1 MTAYCGLLHSTR
13 NRQASFAYFA
23 GATHAFALMN
33 NLSSRPWLAAALM
46 LASCAGTKPAA
57 VTTSPAVPTAT
68 AAPDPKGVG
77 IDVADLDRTVN
88 SCDDFFQF
96 SGGNWLRNNP
106 VPGYASSWGPRNLL
120 GNRTQD
126 LLRRILEEAAANR
139 NAAPGS
145 NAQKVGDFYAA
156 AMDTA
161 AIDRAGLA
169 PLQPELNR
177 LAAVRDATALRAE
190 IAYLQGLGIG
200 VFFRAGVDVDEK
212 NTTQYAVQMN
222 QGGLTLPNRE
232 FYFKTDTR
240 TEKVKTAYR
249 TYMQEVFRLLGAAP
263 VVAQLDAAT
272 VERIETRLAKAAR
285 TPVELRNPQANYN
298 KLTIAAAQKRYP
310 ALDPKG
316 LLAGLQLGKAQEIIV
331 GQPAFFDEVNAV
343 LKTETLPDL
352 KTYLRWHLLRATAS
366 ALPTPYAEA
375 AFRFAQAQTGA
386 KQQATRWKRMQTATD
401 QTLGEAFG
409 QLYVDKAFSPEAKAK
424 ALEMVNNIKAS
435 MAEHIQTNTWMSAP
449 TKAEALKKLNALR
462 VKIGYPDVWKDYST
476 LKITRES
483 YLKNILAARV
493 WEHRREAAKLGGP
506 IDRNEWG
513 MTPPT
518 INAYYNPPM
527 NEIVFPAG
535 YLQPPFFDPKAD
547 DAVNYGAIGGV
558 MGHEMTHGF
567 DDQGRQY
574 DSEGTLRDWWTP
586 ADATEF
592 TRRATVVG
600 RQYDAFSPL
609 DSVHVNGQLTMGE
622 NLADF
627 AGLTVVYG
635 ALQKQ
640 LAQRYG
646 SGPRPKFDGFTPEQ
660 RYFLSWAQLRRQ
672 NIRPEAL
679 RQQIATDPHSP
690 GQYRTIGP
698 LMNMPQFQAAFGCK
712 EGDKM
717 IRSTADRAVIW

>member
-1 MTAYCGLLHSTR
+1 
-13 NRQASFAYFA
+13 
-23 GATHAFALMN
+23 MN
-33 NLSSRPWLAAALM
+33 NRYVVASTAALLA
-46 LASCAGTKPAA
+46 LASCAGTKPATVA
-57 VTTSPAVPTAT
+57 TAT
-68 AAPDPKGVG
+68 PPAPAPTTETYPKGVG
-77 IDVADLDRTVN
+77 LDMADLDRSVN
-88 SCDDFFQF
+88 PCDDFFQF

-106 VPGYASSWGPRNLL
+106 VPSYASSWGPRNLL

-126 LLRRILEEAAANR
+126 LLRKILEDAAANR
-139 NAAPGS
+139 SAPPGS
-145 NAQKVGDFYAA
+145 NLQKVGDFYAA

-169 PLQPELNR
+169 PLKPELDR
-177 LAAVRDATALRAE
+177 VAAVRDAAALRAE
-190 IAYLQGLGIG
+190 LIHLQDLGLG
-200 VFFRAGVDVDEK
+200 VLFRIGVDVDEK
-212 NTTQYAVQMN
+212 NTSQYAVQMN

-232 FYFKTDTR
+232 FYFKTDAR

-249 TYMQEVFRLLGAAP
+249 TYMQELFRLQGAAP
-263 VVAQLDAAT
+263 AVAQLDAAV
-272 VERIETRLAKAAR
+272 VERIETRLAKASR
-285 TPVELRNPQANYN
+285 TPVELRDPQANYN
-298 KLTIAAAQKRYP
+298 KMTVAAAQKRYP
-310 ALDPKG
+310 ALDPKS

-343 LKTETLPDL
+343 LKTESVPDL
-352 KTYLRWHLLRATAS
+352 KTYLRWHLLRSAAA
-366 ALPTPYAEA
+366 ALPAPFADA
-375 AFRFAQAQTGA
+375 SFRYNQALTGA
-386 KQQATRWKRMQTATD
+386 KQQASRWKRMQAVTD

-409 QLYVDKAFSPEAKAK
+409 QLYVDQAFSPEAKAK

-476 LKITRES
+476 LQISRES
-483 YLKNILAARV
+483 YLKNVLAARQ
-493 WEHRREAAKLGGP
+493 WERRREAAHLGQP

-547 DAVNYGAIGGV
+547 DAINYGAIGGV

-574 DSEGTLRDWWTP
+574 DSEGNLRDWWTP
-586 ADATEF
+586 ADAAEF
-592 TRRATVVG
+592 TKRAAVVG

-640 LAQRYG
+640 LQQRYG
-646 SGPRPKFDGFTPEQ
+646 NGPRPKYDGFTPEQ
-660 RYFLSWAQLRRQ
+660 RYFLSWAQLRRT

-717 IRSTADRAVIW
+717 IRPAAQRAVIW

>member
-1 MTAYCGLLHSTR
+1 MHV
-13 NRQASFAYFA
+13 
-23 GATHAFALMN
+23 
-33 NLSSRPWLAAALM
+33 LSSRFHLAVAALA
-46 LASCAGTKPAA
+46 LAGCAGTKPASVA
-57 VTTSPAVPTAT
+57 TAPTAT
-68 AAPDPKGVG
+68 TVPAAPVGVG
-77 IDVADLDRTVN
+77 LDMADIDRSVN
-88 SCDDFFQF
+88 PCDDFFQF

-120 GNRTQD
+120 GDRTQA
-126 LLRRILEEAAANR
+126 LLRRILEDAAANR
-139 NAAPGS
+139 TATPGS

-161 AIDRAGLA
+161 AIDRAGLM
-169 PLQPELNR
+169 PLRPELNR
-177 LAAVRDATALRAE
+177 VAAVRDVAGLHTE
-190 IAYLQGLGIG
+190 ITRLQELGTG
-200 VFFRAGVDVDEK
+200 VFFRAGVEVDEK
-212 NTTQYAVQMN
+212 NTTQYAVQLS
-222 QGGLTLPNRE
+222 QGGLTLPDRD
-232 FYFKTDTR
+232 FYFKDDAR
-240 TEKVKTAYR
+240 TAKVKTAYR
-249 TYMQEVFRLLGAAP
+249 AYMTQIFELLGEAP
-263 VVAQLDAAT
+263 VVAQLNAAS
-272 VERIETRLAKAAR
+272 VERIETRLAKASR
-285 TPVELRNPQANYN
+285 TRVELRDPQANYN
-298 KLTIAAAQKRYP
+298 KLTLAAAQQRYP
-310 ALDPKG
+310 TLDPKG
-316 LLAGLQLGKAQEIIV
+316 LLAGMRLGQAQDLLI

-343 LKTETLPDL
+343 LKTEPLPDL
-352 KTYLRWHLLRATAS
+352 KVYLRWHLVRSVAS
-366 ALPTPYAEA
+366 ALPTAYAEA
-375 AFRFAQAQTGA
+375 AFRYSQALTGA
-386 KQQATRWKRMQTATD
+386 KQPATRWKRMQTATD
-401 QTLGEAFG
+401 QALGEAFG
-409 QLYVDKAFSPEAKAK
+409 QLYVDQAFSPAAKAK
-424 ALEMVNNIKAS
+424 ALEMVSNIRAS

-476 LKITRES
+476 LTIARDS
-483 YLKNILAARV
+483 YLKNILAARE
-493 WEHRREAAKLGGP
+493 WESRRQTAHFGQP

-547 DAVNYGAIGGV
+547 DAINYGAIGGV

-574 DSEGTLRDWWTP
+574 DSQGNLRDWWSP
-586 ADATEF
+586 ADAAEF
-592 TRRATVVG
+592 TKRAAVVG
-600 RQYDAFSPL
+600 HQYSAFSPL

-635 ALQKQ
+635 ALEKQ
-640 LAQRYG
+640 LQQRYG
-646 SGPRPKFDGFTPEQ
+646 SSPRPKFDGFTPEQ

-698 LMNMPQFQAAFGCK
+698 IMNMPQFQAAFGCA
-712 EGDKM
+712 EGSKM
-717 IRSTADRAVIW
+717 TRPVSERAVIW

>member
-1 MTAYCGLLHSTR
+1 MEK
-13 NRQASFAYFA
+13 
-23 GATHAFALMN
+23 
-33 NLSSRPWLAAALM
+33 LSSRPWLVAALV
-46 LASCAGTKPAA
+46 LASCAGIKP
-57 VTTSPAVPTAT
+57 TTPATGT
-68 AAPDPKGVG
+68 AATSAAAPMAGPPGVG
-77 IDVADLDRTVN
+77 LDMADLDRSVN
-88 SCDDFFQF
+88 PCEDFFQF

-106 VPGYASSWGPRNLL
+106 IPSYASSWGPRNLL

-126 LLRRILEEAAANR
+126 LLRKILEDAAANR
-139 NAAPGS
+139 TAAPGS
-145 NAQKVGDFYAA
+145 NARKVGDFYAA

-161 AIDRAGLA
+161 AINRAGLTY
-169 PLQPELNR
+169 LKPELDR
-177 LAAVRDATALRAE
+177 VAAVRDAAGLRAE
-190 IAYLQGLGIG
+190 IVRLQELGIG

-212 NTTQYAVQMN
+212 NTTQYAVQLN

-232 FYFKTDTR
+232 FYFKTDAR
-240 TEKVKTAYR
+240 TGRVKAAYR
-249 TYMQEVFRLLGAAP
+249 AYVQQVFGLLGAAP

-272 VERIETRLAKAAR
+272 VERIETRLAKASR
-285 TPVELRNPQANYN
+285 TPVELRDPQANYN
-298 KLTIAAAQKRYP
+298 KLTVAAAQQRYP
-310 ALDPKG
+310 ALDPQG
-316 LLAGLQLGKAQEIIV
+316 LLTGMGLGQASEIII
-331 GQPAFFDEVNAV
+331 GQPAFLDEVNAV
-343 LKTETLPDL
+343 LKTETVPDL

-366 ALPTPYAEA
+366 ALPMPYAEA
-375 AFRFAQAQTGA
+375 AFRFAQAQSGA
-386 KQQATRWKRMQTATD
+386 KQQATRWKRMQAATD

-409 QLYVDKAFSPEAKAK
+409 KLYVDQAFGPDAKAK

-476 LKITRES
+476 LTITRES
-483 YLKNILAARV
+483 YLKNLLAARR
-493 WEHRREAAKLGGP
+493 WEFRREAAKLGGP

-518 INAYYNPPM
+518 INAYYNPAL
-527 NEIVFPAG
+527 NEMVFPAG

-547 DAVNYGAIGGV
+547 DAINYGAIGGV

-574 DSEGTLRDWWTP
+574 DAQGNLRDWWTP
-586 ADATEF
+586 QDGAEF
-592 TRRATVVG
+592 TKRAAVVG

-640 LAQRYG
+640 LRQRY
-646 SGPRPKFDGFTPEQ
+646 SNGPRPKFDGFTPEQ
-660 RYFLSWAQLRRQ
+660 RYFLSWAQLRRT

-698 LMNMPQFQAAFGCK
+698 LMNMPQFQAAFGCQ
-712 EGDKM
+712 EGNKM
-717 IRSTADRAVIW
+717 VRKVTDRAVIW

>member
-1 MTAYCGLLHSTR
+1 MKNLTLLGLATALAL
-13 NRQASFAYFA
+13 A
-23 GATHAFALMN
+23 GCT
-33 NLSSRPWLAAALM
+33 S
-46 LASCAGTKPAA
+46 TKPAA
-57 VTTSPAVPTAT
+57 STTAPAAPTAT
-68 AAPDPKGVG
+68 TANAPKGVG
-77 IDVADLDRTVN
+77 LDMADLDRSVN
-88 SCDDFFQF
+88 PCNDFFQF

-106 VPGYASSWGPRNLL
+106 VPSYASRWGPRNLL
-120 GNRTQD
+120 GNRIQD
-126 LLRRILEEAAANR
+126 QLRKILEDAAANR
-139 NAAPGS
+139 TATPGS

-156 AMDTA
+156 AMDTV

-169 PLQPELNR
+169 PLKPELDRVANIR
-177 LAAVRDATALRAE
+177 SLANLRTE
-190 IAYLQGLGIG
+190 LVHLQEAGASP
-200 VFFRAGVDVDEK
+200 FFRAGVDVDEK

-232 FYFKTDTR
+232 FYFKTDAR
-240 TEKVKTAYR
+240 SERVKMAYR
-249 TYMQEVFRLLGAAP
+249 AYMQQLFELMGAAP
-263 VVAQLDAAT
+263 MAAQLDAAT
-272 VERIETRLAKAAR
+272 VERIETRLAKASR

-298 KLTIAAAQKRYP
+298 KMTVAAAQQRYP
-310 ALDPKG
+310 VLDPKG
-316 LLAGLQLGKAQEIIV
+316 LLAGMGLGRAQEIIV

-343 LKTETLPDL
+343 LKTESLPDL
-352 KTYLRWHLLRATAS
+352 KVYLRWHLVRSVAS
-366 ALPTPYAEA
+366 LLPTAYAEA
-375 AFRFAQAQTGA
+375 AFRYSQVLSGA
-386 KQQATRWKRMQTATD
+386 KQQPARWKRVQAATD
-401 QTLGEAFG
+401 ACLGEAFG
-409 QLYVDKAFSPEAKAK
+409 QLYVDQAFPPEAKAK
-424 ALEMVNNIKAS
+424 ALEMVTNIKAS
-435 MAEHIQTNTWMSAP
+435 MAEHIRTNTWMSAP

-462 VKIGYPDVWKDYST
+462 VKIGYPDVWKDYSA
-476 LKITRES
+476 LPISRES
-483 YLKNILAARV
+483 YLKNVLAARL
-493 WEHRREAAKLGGP
+493 WESRREAAKFGKP

-574 DSEGTLRDWWTP
+574 DAEGNLRDWWTP
-586 ADATEF
+586 ADAAEF
-592 TRRATVVG
+592 TKRTAVVG
-600 RQYDAFSPL
+600 RQYEAFSPL

-627 AGLTVVYG
+627 AGLTVTYG

-640 LAQRYG
+640 LQQRYG
-646 SGPRPKFDGFTPEQ
+646 TGPRPSYDGFTPEQ
-660 RYFLSWAQLRRQ
+660 RFFLSWAQLRRS

-690 GQYRTIGP
+690 DQYRTIGP
-698 LMNMPQFQAAFGCK
+698 MMNMPPFQAAWGCK

-717 IRSTADRAVIW
+717 IRKPADRAVIW

>member
-1 MTAYCGLLHSTR
+1 M
-13 NRQASFAYFA
+13 
-23 GATHAFALMN
+23 
-33 NLSSRPWLAAALM
+33 
-46 LASCAGTKPAA
+46 
-57 VTTSPAVPTAT
+57 
-68 AAPDPKGVG
+68 
-77 IDVADLDRTVN
+77 
-88 SCDDFFQF
+88 
-96 SGGNWLRNNP
+96 
-106 VPGYASSWGPRNLL
+106 
-120 GNRTQD
+120 
-126 LLRRILEEAAANR
+126 
-139 NAAPGS
+139 
-145 NAQKVGDFYAA
+145 
-156 AMDTA
+156 
-161 AIDRAGLA
+161 
-169 PLQPELNR
+169 
-177 LAAVRDATALRAE
+177 RDAAGLRAE
-190 IAYLQGLGIG
+190 IIHLQDLGVG
-200 VFFRAGVDVDEK
+200 VFYRVGVDIDEK
-212 NTTQYAVQMN
+212 ISTQYAVQMS

-232 FYFKTDTR
+232 FYFKTDAR
-240 TEKVKTAYR
+240 TEKVKAAYR
-249 TYMQEVFRLLGAAP
+249 AYMQQVLELLGMPAA
-263 VVAQLDAAT
+263 VARLDAAT
-272 VERIETRLAKAAR
+272 VERIETRLAKASR
-285 TPVELRNPQANYN
+285 TPVELRDPQANYN
-298 KLTIAAAQKRYP
+298 KMTVAAAQKRYP

-316 LLAGLQLGKAQEIIV
+316 LLAGLQMGKAPEIIV
-331 GQPAFFDEVNAV
+331 GQPAFLDEVNAV
-343 LKTETLPDL
+343 LKTESIPDL
-352 KTYLRWHLLRATAS
+352 KAYLRWHLLRSTAS
-366 ALPTPYAEA
+366 ALPTPFAEA
-375 AFRFAQAQTGA
+375 AFRFGQAQSGA
-386 KQQATRWKRMQTATD
+386 RQQAPRWKRMQAVTD

-409 QLYVDKAFSPEAKAK
+409 QLYVDQAFPPAAKAK

-483 YLKNILAARV
+483 YLKNLLAARQ
-493 WEHRREAAKLGGP
+493 WESRREAAHLGQP

-535 YLQPPFFDPKAD
+535 YLQPPFFDPSAD
-547 DAVNYGAIGGV
+547 DAINYGAIGGV

-574 DSEGTLRDWWTP
+574 DSQGNLRDWWTP
-586 ADATEF
+586 QDAAEF
-592 TRRATVVG
+592 TKRAAVVG

-640 LAQRYG
+640 LQQRYG
-646 SGPRPKFDGFTPEQ
+646 NGPRPKYDGFTPEQ

-698 LMNMPQFQAAFGCK
+698 LMNMPQFQQAFGCQ

-717 IRSTADRAVIW
+717 IRRPADRAVIW